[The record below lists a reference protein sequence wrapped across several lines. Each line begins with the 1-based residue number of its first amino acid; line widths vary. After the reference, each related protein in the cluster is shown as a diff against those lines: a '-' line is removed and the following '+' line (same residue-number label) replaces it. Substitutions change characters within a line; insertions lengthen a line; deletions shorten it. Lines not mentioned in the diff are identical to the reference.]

1 MGVKGQPAAFLQK
14 KFNEVFIDTLAFLFP
29 VETYGFGSFFSRYG
43 NGQIYQGE
51 FVLAE
56 TAADLIAFLLAF
68 IIISHSRKL
77 LPHFNNIFLKEIS
90 NV

>member
-1 MGVKGQPAAFLQK
+1 MDRRGQPAAFLQK
-14 KFNEVFIDTLAFLFP
+14 KLNEVFIDTLAFLFP
-29 VETYGFGSFFSRYG
+29 VDTYSFGSFLSRYG
-43 NGQIYQGE
+43 NGQVYQGE
-51 FVLAE
+51 LVLTE

-77 LPHFNNIFLKEIS
+77 LPYFNNIFLKEIS